1 VDKSGATNH
10 NELMQNPAS
19 IPILLTSVFIIATC
33 GILYELLI
41 SSISSYLLG
50 SSILHFSLTIGIFL
64 SFMGVGAYL
73 SKFIEDEHLLSQF
86 VMIEIWLGLIGG
98 ASGVILY
105 TTYAFTLNYYLITFL
120 LIAVIGSLV
129 GLEIP
134 LLTRIVRNYFN
145 LKDTLAQVLSF
156 DYLGALLA
164 SILFPLFLLPYLGL
178 TRTSFFIGLLNLS
191 VGLFN
196 IWVFRKNLQKPT
208 QKLLIASFATIIYVI
223 GFFYA
228 FGISTYLEQF
238 LYQDDIIVSQQSPYQ
253 KIVVTRWNNDVRL
266 FLNGNLQF
274 SSVDEHRYHE
284 SLVHIPLAMTPNPET
299 VLLLGAGDGL
309 AVREILKNPK
319 VKQIHLVDLDKEMI
333 ALAQTHDMFK
343 RLNDKSLQSPKVKVI
358 IDDAYKFIE
367 KTENLYSL
375 IIIDL
380 PDPSDVAVGKLY
392 TKEFYELC
400 KKRMTRDGVIITQAS
415 SPFFARPVFWCI
427 KQTMAAVFPS
437 TIPYTVHVPAFG
449 QWGFQMALNYS
460 TQSETKDI
468 AQYIN
473 RKLFQEN
480 KILFRYLTPEVTPTL
495 FVFDRDMQEIPTKIN
510 TLNTQQLVQYY
521 DRSWAEFND

>member
-274 SSVDEHRYHE
+274 SSVDEHVTT
-284 SLVHIPLAMTPNPET
+284 SL
-299 VLLLGAGDGL
+299 
-309 AVREILKNPK
+309 
-319 VKQIHLVDLDKEMI
+319 
-333 ALAQTHDMFK
+333 
-343 RLNDKSLQSPKVKVI
+343 
-358 IDDAYKFIE
+358 
-367 KTENLYSL
+367 
-375 IIIDL
+375 
-380 PDPSDVAVGKLY
+380 
-392 TKEFYELC
+392 
-400 KKRMTRDGVIITQAS
+400 
-415 SPFFARPVFWCI
+415 WCI
-427 KQTMAAVFPS
+427 FLWQ
-437 TIPYTVHVPAFG
+437 
-449 QWGFQMALNYS
+449 
-460 TQSETKDI
+460 
-468 AQYIN
+468 
-473 RKLFQEN
+473 
-480 KILFRYLTPEVTPTL
+480 
-495 FVFDRDMQEIPTKIN
+495 
-510 TLNTQQLVQYY
+510 
-521 DRSWAEFND
+521 